1 MIKVIYTSLLIIGF
15 SANVFSQNIN
25 EIFGD
30 SIPMD
35 ITEHYQWISDFNQQ
49 TLFPTSSY
57 KNDKTH
63 RLDSIYG
70 SQTDIFNSTTSYSKS
85 LYFSSGKKDIS
96 VSYSSSHYNSE
107 WQPIRIIVYHYNDE
121 NLIIKS
127 TFSYWDGDL
136 SNLNDDNPL
145 VLRTYH
151 YDNDNKLI
159 EIHIQEE
166 YAIINNIP
174 QNVINYEYND
184 DGFVTDIITSVWS
197 ADMDSFSERSGFHYE
212 YDDGLL
218 KNWIRYGIDENI
230 GYHTKDSILYYHN
243 SSGLVEQELKYSTS
257 STDIPLRLRRKTY
270 SEYDNDDRLLRQENR
285 DLFRDNFD
293 QDVDTIYYNYYP
305 SGSLKDIT
313 YTRTDSSQLFIYGFV
328 FERVSKRLKY
338 EYNDSIAYES
348 ILRPGRNTRKY
359 EENHMLIRAK
369 EYDDVYNFFPGSESN
384 LGETDRTRYYYS
396 EIIRSSTEETKEDE
410 SYFSIT
416 PNPVQDE
423 IEIISSDSY
432 SGDLKIMV
440 TDIDGRRI
448 MQQKTYANK
457 KIDLSHLSPGVYV
470 YMITS
475 NDKRSTG
482 KIVVH

>member
-1 MIKVIYTSLLIIGF
+1 MIKVIYTSILILGF
-15 SANVFSQNIN
+15 SANVFSQNYIN

-63 RLDSIYG
+63 QLDSII
-70 SQTDIFNSTTSYSKS
+70 STDFDIFNSTSSSSKS
-85 LYFSSGKKDIS
+85 LYFFSDYRDII
-96 VSYSSSHYNSE
+96 VSYSRFDFGE
-107 WQPIRIIVYHYNDE
+107 WLPRSIILYHYNDE

-127 TFSYWDGDL
+127 TFNYWDGDL

-145 VLRTYH
+145 ELRTYH

-159 EIHIQEE
+159 EIHVQEE

-184 DGFVTDIITSVWS
+184 DGFVTDIISSVWS

-230 GYHTKDSILYYHN
+230 GYYAKDSILYYHN
-243 SSGLVEQELKYSTS
+243 SSGLVDRELKYSTS
-257 STDIPLRLRRKTY
+257 STDIPLRLRRKTD

-293 QDVDTIYYNYYP
+293 QNVDTIHYNYYP

-313 YTRTDSSQLFIYGFV
+313 YTRTDSSLLFIYGFV

-348 ILRPGRNTRKY
+348 ILRPGRYTRKY
-359 EENHMLIRAK
+359 EENHMLLIAE
-369 EYDDVYNFFPGSESN
+369 EYDDVYNFFPESESN
-384 LGETDRTRYYYS
+384 LGQTDRTWYYYS
-396 EIIRSSTEETKEDE
+396 EIIRSSTEDTKEDE

-432 SGDLKIMV
+432 SGDLKIML
-440 TDIDGRRI
+440 TDINGRRI
-448 MQQKTYANK
+448 MQEKTYANK
-457 KIDLSHLSPGVYV
+457 KIDLSHISPGVYV

-482 KIVVH
+482 KLVVQ